1 MTATVSRPSGSVA
14 WSSRCAR
21 SLRTFRAYSI
31 GVTSRSRRKAASAP
45 EALGMRPGASSIPR
59 PPCAPR
65 IAVAW
70 RWCPGPP
77 PGTDAQPR
85 HHPSPAATAMARL
98 PGRRVSV
105 QLRSPWS
112 VVGQPPR
119 GRPVTPA
126 PDDGTTTAGPSTEE
140 AISCGMAA
148 GDNTAVLRAL
158 ATSIALLPRIPV
170 AEGEERPDDAI
181 ALPVIEQEGQR
192 YIPVFTSEESLRAAG
207 VDPATAVRI
216 PVAELAANWPSDD
229 FWLAVN
235 PASEDGLGLPPD
247 AVHMLP
253 VFAEGGDGDAVEGA
267 GPDTGTPAG

>member
-1 MTATVSRPSGSVA
+1 
-14 WSSRCAR
+14 
-21 SLRTFRAYSI
+21 
-31 GVTSRSRRKAASAP
+31 
-45 EALGMRPGASSIPR
+45 
-59 PPCAPR
+59 
-65 IAVAW
+65 
-70 RWCPGPP
+70 
-77 PGTDAQPR
+77 
-85 HHPSPAATAMARL
+85 
-98 PGRRVSV
+98 
-105 QLRSPWS
+105 
-112 VVGQPPR
+112 
-119 GRPVTPA
+119 VTPA
-126 PDDGTTTAGPSTEE
+126 PDDGTTTAGRSTEE

-170 AEGEERPDDAI
+170 AEGEKRPEDAI

-247 AVHMLP
+247 AVRMLP
-253 VFAEGGDGDAVEGA
+253 VFAEGEDGDAVEGA